1 MNFKKIYNESKVTD
15 YDMSDY
21 KQELEEEE
29 ADELDR
35 LWAEEQRHHQEL
47 VEQCQE
53 DPEHLY
59 VVTSVK
65 ATYSDSY
72 FDKSATVVRFDTI
85 EDIYDYVK
93 EHFAGETV
101 VKIMFKSFTFKGCR
115 EVRIIDDYDD

>member
-1 MNFKKIYNESKVTD
+1 MDFKKIYKESKVTD

-21 KQELEEEE
+21 KQELAEEEY
-29 ADELDR
+29 DEFDR
-35 LWAEEQRHHQEL
+35 LQMEEQRHHREL
-47 VEQCQE
+47 VEQCQK

-59 VVTSVK
+59 VVTNVK
-65 ATYSDSY
+65 STYTDSY
-72 FDKSATVVRFDTI
+72 FDESATVVRFDTI